1 MKTKE
6 YRMEVNV
13 LDTIQTTVKITER
26 VYQQKLKSLKR
37 QVAETQ
43 ADPDREST
51 FVAHDKEMVDDF
63 PQYTRHTYRA
73 TLGTTDIELIAV
85 ICKPGFCFK

>member
-13 LDTIQTTVKITER
+13 IDTIQTTVKISER

-37 QVAETQ
+37 QVLETQ
-43 ADPDREST
+43 ADPDMEST
-51 FVAHDKEMVDDF
+51 FVAHDSEKVEDF
-63 PQYTRHTYRA
+63 EQYTRHTYRA

>member
-13 LDTIQTTVKITER
+13 IDTIRTTVKISEK
-26 VYQQKLKSLKR
+26 VYHQKLISLKR

-43 ADPDREST
+43 NDPDMEST
-51 FVAHDKEMVDDF
+51 FVAHDEEMVDDF
-63 PQYTRHTYRA
+63 QQYTRHTYRA